1 MLRSNRFNMDYIEKV
16 ARGESLDIEEA
27 KKVSVEIFEKATD
40 AQIGGILTGLRVKG
54 ETDGEIAGFAKGM
67 KKKAR
72 SISPDVENIIDIVG
86 TGGDKYDTINVSTA
100 SSIVAASTGLNVAK
114 HGNYSVSSKTGS
126 ADVLEQL
133 GIKIGADPPEV
144 EDTIE
149 KIGIGFMLAPV
160 FHPAMERVIE
170 PRQELGIRT
179 IFNIL
184 GPLTNPAD
192 ADTLLI
198 GVYSEELVRTISQVL
213 KIMDK
218 NALVVHGSGIDE
230 IALHGET
237 KIAELR
243 NGEIEKYTI
252 KPEEI
257 GLNRNDI
264 KKVKG
269 GSPKENAEILEKI
282 FKGEEKGPK
291 RDIVLANTGAA
302 LYISNKAKTIEDGV
316 KKAKKAI
323 ERGDTIKKLE
333 QLQTTQ

>member
-1 MLRSNRFNMDYIEKV
+1 MDYIEKV
-16 ARGESLDIEEA
+16 ARGKSLDIKEA
-27 KKVSVEIFEKATD
+27 KKASVDIFEKATD
-40 AQIGGILTGLRVKG
+40 TQIGGILTGLRVKG
-54 ETDGEIAGFAKGM
+54 ETEEEIAGFAKGM
-67 KKKAR
+67 REKAR
-72 SISPDVENIIDIVG
+72 SISPNVENLIDIVG
-86 TGGDKYDTINVSTA
+86 TGGDRYDTINVSTA
-100 SSIVAASTGLNVAK
+100 SSIVASSAGLNVAK

-144 EDTIE
+144 ENAIE
-149 KIGIGFMLAPV
+149 KVGIGFMLAPV
-160 FHPAMERVIE
+160 FHPAMKRVIE

-192 ADTLLI
+192 ADTLLV
-198 GVYSEELVRTISQVL
+198 GVYSKELVTTIAEVL

-243 NGEIEKYTI
+243 DGEIEKYTI
-252 KPEEI
+252 KPEDI
-257 GLNRNDI
+257 GLNNNNI
-264 KKVKG
+264 EKVKG

-282 FKGEEKGPK
+282 FKGEETGPK

-302 LYISNKAKTIEDGV
+302 LYISGKTKTIQDGV

-323 ERGDTIKKLE
+323 DEGDTIKKLK
-333 QLQTTQ
+333 QLQKTQ